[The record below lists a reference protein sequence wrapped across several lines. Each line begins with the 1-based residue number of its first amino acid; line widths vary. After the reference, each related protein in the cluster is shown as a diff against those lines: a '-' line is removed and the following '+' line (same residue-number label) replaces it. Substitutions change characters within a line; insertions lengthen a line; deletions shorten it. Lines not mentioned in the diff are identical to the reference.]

1 MAGLTL
7 AQAETQLAAYLAAET
22 KVLSGQ
28 RVEIDGQSLTRANLE
43 QIQAGID
50 AWNKRVQELSARA
63 SGTGRSRTVCPN
75 W

>member
-22 KVLSGQ
+22 KILTGQ

-43 QIQAGID
+43 MVQAGIKVWD
-50 AWNKRVQELSARA
+50 ERVKNLSAASSGRGRA
-63 SGTGRSRTVCPN
+63 VNVAPS